1 MISYARG
8 LVLRHGDR
16 LMVFKNRIDEIKV
29 QFEYTDNGQYVTETI
44 GQNYRSIL
52 SGKYQLARSVGR
64 QKQDSTEDV
73 NLVSLPSQLKKTQ
86 EAEIAYKL
94 KYVRAAI
101 RAHIPAAALVRIA
114 ALIDEIYEGVQTAV
128 DVSESMRK
136 YPKPSAPTVRNWITI
151 YKKHG
156 SNAFML
162 IDKRSV
168 QKRSK
173 RIDPKVEELIDS
185 VLHKRYLKL
194 KGGSINETHDYLAR
208 EIKAINLNE
217 GGQLA
222 VPSINTLKRRVG
234 ELPKMLVD
242 KHRFGSA
249 YAKNKWR
256 YSMHGD
262 QSCRIMERVEIDH
275 TLLDVWVIDPRSG
288 IPLGRPWVT
297 VLIDRYSKYVV
308 GIHVSFYGPSTSSV
322 ASALKMSI
330 EPKDLICGAVD
341 GLTNFWHAYGVA
353 ELYVMDNGKEMHSDR
368 FRRIGWELQADFLYN
383 PVRHPWLKASIE
395 RTMREIC
402 RILPAAGKVYTPIK
416 NAQAPDPRKTAS
428 ILFDD
433 LCEGLIKWV
442 VDVYPKHINRDTLT
456 RPIDLWTEGLE
467 SMPPI
472 TLPEATQHL
481 DISMGIAYERT
492 VGGDGLVMQ
501 YLRYNS
507 PELQDYCRT
516 YKQSFR
522 TEIRIIPDDI
532 SSCHIF
538 LEKAKR
544 WVNVPLVRPCGDY
557 GNGLS
562 LLQHQIIRKH
572 AGNKLKMANAED
584 ELYRARM
591 ELRDRWEMATSRGK
605 ALKKQSD
612 LIRLQ
617 NLTSA
622 RLIDRL
628 DSDPVVVPEAS
639 DMLRLN
645 FEQITPFKTFKSDD
659 GGDYESV

>member
-1 MISYARG
+1 
-8 LVLRHGDR
+8 
-16 LMVFKNRIDEIKV
+16 
-29 QFEYTDNGQYVTETI
+29 
-44 GQNYRSIL
+44 
-52 SGKYQLARSVGR
+52 
-64 QKQDSTEDV
+64 
-73 NLVSLPSQLKKTQ
+73 
-86 EAEIAYKL
+86 
-94 KYVRAAI
+94 
-101 RAHIPAAALVRIA
+101 
-114 ALIDEIYEGVQTAV
+114 
-128 DVSESMRK
+128 
-136 YPKPSAPTVRNWITI
+136 
-151 YKKHG
+151 
-156 SNAFML
+156 ML
-162 IDKRSV
+162 IDKRGV

-173 RIDPKVEELIDS
+173 RIDPRVEELIDS
-185 VLHKRYLKL
+185 VLQKRYLKL
-194 KGGSINETHDYLAR
+194 KGDSINGTHDYLIR
-208 EIKAINLNE
+208 EIEAINLN
-217 GGQLA
+217 GDGQLK

-242 KHRFGSA
+242 KHRYGSA

-256 YSMHGD
+256 YSLHGD
-262 QSCRIMERVEIDH
+262 QSTRVMERVEIDH
-275 TLLDVWVIDPRSG
+275 TLLDIWVIDPRSG

-297 VLIDRYSKYVV
+297 VLIDRYSKYIV

-330 EPKDLICGAVD
+330 EPKDLICEAVD
-341 GLTNFWHAYGVA
+341 GLTSFWFAYGVA

-402 RILPAAGKVYTPIK
+402 RILPAAGRVHAPIK
-416 NAQAPDPRKTAS
+416 NAQVPDPKKTAS

-442 VDVYPKHINRDTLT
+442 VDVYPRHINRDTLT
-456 RPIDLWTEGLE
+456 RPIDLWTEGLD

-472 TLPEATQHL
+472 ILPETTQHL

-492 VGGDGLVMQ
+492 VGRDGLVMQ

-507 PELQDYCRT
+507 PELQEYCRT

-522 TEIRIIPDDI
+522 TEVRIVPDDI

-538 LEKAKR
+538 LEKSKR
-544 WVNVPLVRPCGDY
+544 WVNVPLVRPYGDY

-572 AGNKLKMANAED
+572 AGNKLKMANAEE

-591 ELRDRWEMATSRGK
+591 ELRDRWEVATSRGK

-622 RLIDRL
+622 RLTDRL
-628 DSDPVVVPEAS
+628 DNNPVEVPEAS

-659 GGDYESV
+659 WGTYESV